1 MGPLF
6 AETVPQV
13 GPDEMAWMRGLMWL
27 LIVAGILDRGI
38 SLFRRIFG
46 MPEKA
51 VPTEIANQPL
61 SVQKHEPAV
70 PPRDFHDLRRRVEEA
85 EKEIRGIAERIAVA
99 GERRAEKINQRIDS
113 LSEKLATLTGVIEQA
128 NRQNARRG

>member
-1 MGPLF
+1 MVPLW

-46 MPEKA
+46 VPEKP
-51 VPTEIANQPL
+51 VSTEIAGQPL
-61 SVQKHEPAV
+61 TVQKHEPAV
-70 PPRDFHDLRRRVEEA
+70 PPRDFQDLRRRVEEA
-85 EKEIRGIAERIAVA
+85 EKEIRGMAERIAQA

-113 LSEKLATLTGVIEQA
+113 LSEKLATLTGAIEQA
-128 NRQNARRG
+128 NRQNALRR